1 MAEREN
7 AGKTAK
13 IVAKDGEHLKNP
25 IEETIR

>member
-7 AGKTAK
+7 AGETAK
-13 IVAKDGEHLKNP
+13 IVAKNREHLKEL